1 MDSVQLLTFPRVKEP
16 HWPLD
21 EVKRLA
27 AAGTI
32 WVQKTRAAAFFPTTR
47 EAVEVATEIA
57 LTLDVGAFSCTQ
69 ELTHDVADVYGIVR
83 DGDGWFLKLCIDVEA
98 PELLII
104 SLHPLERP
112 LVTNA
117 GVVKP

>member
-1 MDSVQLLTFPRVKEP
+1 MKDP
-16 HWPLD
+16 HWPLG

-27 AAGTI
+27 AAGQI
-32 WVQKTRAAAFFPTTR
+32 WVQKTRAAVFFPTTR
-47 EAVEVATEIA
+47 EAVQVATEIA
-57 LTLDVGAFSCTQ
+57 LSLDVGAFSSTQ

-83 DGDGWFLKLCIDVEA
+83 DGKGWFLKLCIDVEV